1 MFQIETKCVNKHC
14 KRLAVHLKATAGK
27 KERENKMKT
36 FFEVAFEVLGCAV
49 LVIGMITIFAGAVLQ
64 ESYKNYPPTVEE
76 IAENPEL
83 ARYAK

>member
-1 MFQIETKCVNKHC
+1 MKNMNY
-14 KRLAVHLKATAGK
+14 RK
-27 KERENKMKT
+27 KERKSKMKI

-64 ESYKNYPPTVEE
+64 ESYKNCPPTAEE

-83 ARYAK
+83 ARYK